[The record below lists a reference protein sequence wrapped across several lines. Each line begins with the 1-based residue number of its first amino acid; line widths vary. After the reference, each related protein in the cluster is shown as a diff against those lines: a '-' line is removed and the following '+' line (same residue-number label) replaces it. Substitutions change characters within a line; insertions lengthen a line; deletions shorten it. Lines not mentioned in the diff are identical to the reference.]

1 MTTTLLEPP
10 KRIMRWTC
18 DRFHTASD
26 AGAFEGQNV
35 LLHAGEILE
44 MPAPNPPHNSG
55 LELTSTALREALGA
69 GYWVRTQ
76 MALALMVDYDPVP
89 DIAVIVGSP
98 RTVKLQPK
106 SALLVV
112 EISDSTLAFDLS
124 TKATLYAT
132 AKIQE
137 YWVLDLKGRELF
149 VHREP
154 GLNDDGDPLY
164 LSVVRMNASSIVH
177 PMMMPEATI
186 NIADLLA

>member
-18 DRFHTASD
+18 DRFHTAFD

-35 LLHAGEILE
+35 LLHHGEILE
-44 MPAPNPPHNSG
+44 IPAPNPPHNSG

-89 DIAVIVGSP
+89 DVAVIVGSP
-98 RTVKLQPK
+98 RTVKVQPTT
-106 SALLVV
+106 ALLVV
-112 EISDSTLAFDLS
+112 EVADSTLAFDLS

-132 AKIQE
+132 VKIQE
-137 YWVLDLKGRELF
+137 YWVLDLKGRELV

-154 GLNDDGDPLY
+154 GLNDDGDPMY
-164 LSVVRMNASSIVH
+164 LTVVKLDAGGIVN
-177 PMMMPEATI
+177 PLMMPEATI
-186 NIADLLA
+186 NISDLLP

>member
-1 MTTTLLEPP
+1 
-10 KRIMRWTC
+10 MRWTC
-18 DRFHTASD
+18 DRFHIASD

-35 LLHAGEILE
+35 LLHDGEILE

-76 MALALMVDYDPVP
+76 MALVLSLDHDPVP

-98 RTVKLQPK
+98 RTVKVQPTT
-106 SALLVV
+106 ALLVV
-112 EISDSTLAFDLS
+112 EIADSTLAFDLT

-132 AKIQE
+132 AKILD
-137 YWVLDLKGRELF
+137 YWVLDLKGRTLI

-154 GLNDDGDPLY
+154 GTSKDGEPVFHSVMKIQSTGTVVPL
-164 LSVVRMNASSIVH
+164 
-177 PMMMPEATI
+177 MMPEATI
-186 NIADLLA
+186 NITEMLP